1 MTVSRLL
8 LKHMSTVSVTV
19 RAHRPSAVSLPT
31 LQRNADSSAHPHLN
45 TRVLPDPAGDPVAVV
60 EIYLQRVAANA
71 ARIEAIRL
79 PRTRLVTLIEALNG
93 VVERNGRW
101 GFWKCFDRLR
111 LDGRPRNHK
120 RVWRVY
126 CELGLYIPRRT
137 KRRIPKREPVP
148 LAAGSFVNQGWAL
161 DFMHDVLYDGR
172 RFRTLN
178 VIDEANRE
186 ALAIQVAQSLPA
198 SMLIRTMDRLVDWY
212 GAPLSI
218 RMDNGPEMSSH
229 DFVEWAQR
237 KGIALNY
244 IEPGQPNQSAYI
256 ERFNRTFR
264 TEVLDAYLFN
274 SIEQV
279 QTIAD
284 DWLTQ
289 YNEYR
294 PHDVLGGVPP
304 KQFMPR
310 LITTTAADSRNQLS
324 S

>member
-1 MTVSRLL
+1 M
-8 LKHMSTVSVTV
+8 
-19 RAHRPSAVSLPT
+19 
-31 LQRNADSSAHPHLN
+31 
-45 TRVLPDPAGDPVAVV
+45 V
-60 EIYLQRVAANA
+60 EV
-71 ARIEAIRL
+71 
-79 PRTRLVTLIEALNG
+79 LVTEHRLSISRACRAAGLSRAAYYKVPVQPMEKDAEVIDALNG

-111 LDGRPRNHK
+111 LDGRPWNHK

-126 CELGLYIPRRT
+126 CELGLNIPRRT

-148 LAAGSFVNQGWAL
+148 LAAGSYVNQGWAL

-186 ALAIQVAQSLPA
+186 ALTIQVAQSLPA

-212 GAPLSI
+212 GPPLSI
-218 RMDNGPEMSSH
+218 RMDNGPEMTSH
-229 DFVEWAQR
+229 DFIEWAQR

-244 IEPGQPNQSAYI
+244 IEPGEPNQNAYI

-279 QTIAD
+279 QAIAD
-284 DWLTQ
+284 DWLIQ

-294 PHDVLGGVPP
+294 PHDSLGGVPP

-310 LITTTAADSRNQLS
+310 LITTTAADSGNQLS
-324 S
+324 A

>member
-1 MTVSRLL
+1 MVTEHRLSITRACSATGLSRAAYY
-8 LKHMSTVSVTV
+8 KVP
-19 RAHRPSAVSLPT
+19 ALP
-31 LQRNADSSAHPHLN
+31 QERDAEVID
-45 TRVLPDPAGDPVAVV
+45 
-60 EIYLQRVAANA
+60 
-71 ARIEAIRL
+71 
-79 PRTRLVTLIEALNG
+79 ALNS

-111 LDGRPRNHK
+111 LDGWPWNHK

-126 CELGLYIPRRT
+126 CELGLNIPRRT

-148 LAAGSFVNQGWAL
+148 LAAGAFVNQGWAL

-186 ALAIQVAQSLPA
+186 ALAIKVAQSLPA

-218 RMDNGPEMSSH
+218 RMDNGPEMTSH

-244 IEPGQPNQSAYI
+244 IEPGEPNQNAYI

-279 QTIAD
+279 QAIAD

-294 PHDVLGGVPP
+294 PHDAWEACLPG
-304 KQFMPR
+304 
-310 LITTTAADSRNQLS
+310 S
-324 S
+324 SCPD

>member
-1 MTVSRLL
+1 M
-8 LKHMSTVSVTV
+8 VTE
-19 RAHRPSAVSLPT
+19 H
-31 LQRNADSSAHPHLN
+31 
-45 TRVLPDPAGDPVAVV
+45 
-60 EIYLQRVAANA
+60 
-71 ARIEAIRL
+71 RL
-79 PRTRLVTLIEALNG
+79 PVTRACRAAGLSRAAYYKTPPLPQEKDAEVIDALNG

-111 LDGRPRNHK
+111 LDGRPWNHK

-126 CELGLYIPRRT
+126 CDLGLNIPRRT
-137 KRRIPKREPVP
+137 KRRIPKREPTP
-148 LAAGSFVNQGWAL
+148 LAAGACVNQGWAL

-212 GAPLSI
+212 GAPKSI
-218 RMDNGPEMSSH
+218 RMDNGPEMTSRE
-229 DFVEWAQR
+229 FVAWAQR
-237 KGIALNY
+237 RGIALNY
-244 IEPGQPNQSAYI
+244 IEPGEPNQNAYV

-264 TEVLDAYLFN
+264 TEVLDAWLFN

-279 QTIAD
+279 QAIAD

-294 PHDVLGGVPP
+294 PHDALGGVPP

-310 LITTTAADSRNQLS
+310 LITTTAADSGNQLS
-324 S
+324 A